1 MFELKVHKPKDKQVW
16 IRAIRWDWSSSANR
30 SEQTGRTECHDW
42 LMCGFLFRSAVQTC
56 QEDEDDAIVLS
67 SEERQRLLEAKRA
80 QIRQI
85 VGKWRRSK
93 VLRSYRIVL
102 HIS

>member
-1 MFELKVHKPKDKQVW
+1 M
-16 IRAIRWDWSSSANR
+16 
-30 SEQTGRTECHDW
+30 
-42 LMCGFLFRSAVQTC
+42 QTC

-85 VGKWRRSK
+85 VGK
-93 VLRSYRIVL
+93 
-102 HIS
+102 